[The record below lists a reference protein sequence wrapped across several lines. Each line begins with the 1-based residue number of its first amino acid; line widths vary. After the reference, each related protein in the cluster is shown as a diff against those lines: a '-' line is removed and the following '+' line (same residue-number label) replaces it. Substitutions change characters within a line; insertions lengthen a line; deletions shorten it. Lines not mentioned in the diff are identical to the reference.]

1 MALSEKQMLLIEEGV
16 RLALAAVLAA
26 VQASGDEGEIDWNSV
41 RITET
46 PEMALAKARRRKN
59 RNQESGVRSQNSE

>member
-1 MALSEKQMLLIEEGV
+1 MALSESQMRLIEEGV

-46 PEMALAKARRRKN
+46 PEMALAKARRAKQLRPAD
-59 RNQESGVRSQNSE
+59 